1 MELLY
6 SMFVTWDGA
15 LHIQK
20 SSICIG
26 FKVAAVL
33 SDIFLSAIDCTIE
46 RKVQGVV
53 KTIFRYIA
61 DFLIIFSSN
70 PCTSHLSGMMKIFK
84 ENAFGLSFK
93 RELPKA

>member
-33 SDIFLSAIDCTIE
+33 SDIFLFAIDCTIE

-53 KTIFRYIA
+53 KTIFVTL
-61 DFLIIFSSN
+61 LISS
-70 PCTSHLSGMMKIFK
+70 SSSLAI
-84 ENAFGLSFK
+84 LV
-93 RELPKA
+93 LPILVA

>member
-53 KTIFRYIA
+53 KTIFVTL
-61 DFLIIFSSN
+61 LISS
-70 PCTSHLSGMMKIFK
+70 SSSLAI
-84 ENAFGLSFK
+84 LV
-93 RELPKA
+93 LPILVA